1 MMVHEIRQRIGI
13 IFLSLFVSLIAMM
26 SLHGVCEQDRRCV
39 QASSTLVKG
48 HHLAE
53 QIDKSECPIC
63 HFLHTPFLAK
73 VILPD
78 VSFIALGVA
87 LLWCAVRASAQ
98 SSAPLSLLLR
108 GPPTH

>member
-1 MMVHEIRQRIGI
+1 MVQKIRQRIGI
-13 IFLSLFVSLIAMM
+13 IFLSLFVSFIAMM
-26 SLHGVCEQDRRCV
+26 SLHGVCEQDRQCV
-39 QASSTLVKG
+39 QTYSTIVKG

-78 VSFIALGVA
+78 VSFIALGIA
-87 LLWCAVRASAQ
+87 LLWCAVRASEQ
-98 SSAPLSLLLR
+98 SSVPLSLLLR

>member
-1 MMVHEIRQRIGI
+1 MVQKMRQRIGI
-13 IFLSLFVSLIAMM
+13 IFLSLFVSLIAMV
-26 SLHGVCEQDRRCV
+26 SLHGVYEQDRHCV

-48 HHLAE
+48 HHLTE

-73 VILPD
+73 VVLPD

-87 LLWCAVRASAQ
+87 LLWCAVRASEQ
-98 SSAPLSLLLR
+98 LSAPLSLLLR

>member
-1 MMVHEIRQRIGI
+1 MVQKMRQRIGI
-13 IFLSLFVSLIAMM
+13 IFLSFFVSLIAMV
-26 SLHGVCEQDRRCV
+26 SLHGVYEQDRHCV
-39 QASSTLVKG
+39 QTSSTLVKG

-73 VILPD
+73 VLLPD
-78 VSFIALGVA
+78 VSFIALGIA
-87 LLWCAVRASAQ
+87 WLWCAVRASAQ

>member
-1 MMVHEIRQRIGI
+1 MVQKMRQRIGI
-13 IFLSLFVSLIAMM
+13 IFLSLFVSLIAMV
-26 SLHGVCEQDRRCV
+26 SLHGVYEQDRHCV
-39 QASSTLVKG
+39 QTSSALVKG

-73 VILPD
+73 VLLPD
-78 VSFIALGVA
+78 VSFIAFGIA
-87 LLWCAVRASAQ
+87 WLWCAVRASEQ

>member
-1 MMVHEIRQRIGI
+1 MVQKMRQRIGI
-13 IFLSLFVSLIAMM
+13 IFLSLFVSLIAMV
-26 SLHGVCEQDRRCV
+26 SLHGVYEQDRHCA
-39 QASSTLVKG
+39 QTSSTLVKG

-73 VILPD
+73 VLLPD
-78 VSFIALGVA
+78 VSFIAFGIA
-87 LLWCAVRASAQ
+87 WLWCAVRASEQ

>member
-1 MMVHEIRQRIGI
+1 MMVHEIRQRVGI
-13 IFLSLFVSLIAMM
+13 IFLSLFVSFIAMM
-26 SLHGVCEQDRRCV
+26 SLHGVCEQDRHYV
-39 QASSTLVKG
+39 QASFTLVKG

-73 VILPD
+73 VVLPD
-78 VSFIALGVA
+78 VSFIALGIA
-87 LLWCAVRASAQ
+87 LLWCAVSASEQ
-98 SSAPLSLLLR
+98 SSVPLSLLLR

>member
-1 MMVHEIRQRIGI
+1 
-13 IFLSLFVSLIAMM
+13 MM
-26 SLHGVCEQDRRCV
+26 SLHGVCEQDRHCV
-39 QASSTLVKG
+39 QTSSTLVKV

-73 VILPD
+73 VVLPD
-78 VSFIALGVA
+78 VSFIALGIA
-87 LLWCAVRASAQ
+87 LLWCAVRVSEQ
-98 SSAPLSLLLR
+98 LSAPLSLLLR

>member
-1 MMVHEIRQRIGI
+1 MMVQKIRQRIGI
-13 IFLSLFVSLIAMM
+13 IFLSLFVSFIAMM
-26 SLHGVCEQDRRCV
+26 SLHGVCEQDRHCV
-39 QASSTLVKG
+39 QTSSTIVKG
-48 HHLAE
+48 HHLVE

-73 VILPD
+73 VVLPD

-87 LLWCAVRASAQ
+87 LLWCAVRASEQ
-98 SSAPLSLLLR
+98 SLAPLSLLLR